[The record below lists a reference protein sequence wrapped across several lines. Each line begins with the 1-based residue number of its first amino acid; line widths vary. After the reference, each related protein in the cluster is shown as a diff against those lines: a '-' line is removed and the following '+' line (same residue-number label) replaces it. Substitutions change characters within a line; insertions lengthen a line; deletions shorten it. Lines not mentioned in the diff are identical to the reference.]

1 MKKVL
6 GFIFLTFIFAV
17 GVNAQTNDCPPN
29 LPQTVVCVS
38 RPAYVRLLQADDENA
53 GLKETIKAR
62 DAQIASRD
70 GLITTLNGELTD
82 FKVKWATAVGENTEL
97 RASRVRDH
105 AMMDI
110 LIKQARPKK
119 IGLINLF

>member
-1 MKKVL
+1 MKRIFGIV
-6 GFIFLTFIFAV
+6 FLTLIFIG
-17 GVNAQTNDCPPN
+17 GVYSQTNDCPPN

-38 RPAYVRLLQADDENA
+38 RDAFTRLLKADDENT
-53 GLKETIKAR
+53 GLKEIIKAK

-70 GLITTLNGELTD
+70 GLITTLTAEVTD
-82 FKVKWATAVGENTEL
+82 FKVKWAQAIGENTEL

-105 AMMDI
+105 AVMDI

-119 IGLINLF
+119 IGLFNIF

>member
-1 MKKVL
+1 MKRIISIGFLVL
-6 GFIFLTFIFAV
+6 AFTV
-17 GVNAQTNDCPPN
+17 GGYAQTNDCPPN

-38 RPAYVRLLQADDENA
+38 RPAFERLLKSDDENA

-70 GLITTLNGELTD
+70 ALIVTLTNEKVD
-82 FKVKWATAVGENTEL
+82 FQVKWAQAVGENTEL
-97 RASRVRDH
+97 RASRVRDQ
-105 AMMDI
+105 AIMDI

-119 IGLINLF
+119 IGLFNLF

>member
-1 MKKVL
+1 MKRII
-6 GFIFLTFIFAV
+6 GIIFLTLVASF
-17 GVNAQTNDCPPN
+17 GVYSQTNDCPPN

-53 GLKETIKAR
+53 GLKETIKAK

-70 GLITTLNGELTD
+70 GLITTLTAEVTD
-82 FKVKWATAVGENTEL
+82 FKVKWATVVGENTEL

-110 LIKQARPKK
+110 LIKQSRPKK
-119 IGLINLF
+119 IGFINLF

>member
-1 MKKVL
+1 MKRII
-6 GFIFLTFIFAV
+6 GIIFLVWLFAIA
-17 GVNAQTNDCPPN
+17 GHAQTNDCPPN
-29 LPQTVVCVS
+29 LPQTVVCTS
-38 RPAYVRLLQADDENA
+38 REAHVRLLQADDENA
-53 GLKETIKAR
+53 GLKETIKAK

-70 GLITTLNGELTD
+70 GLITTLTAEVTD
-82 FKVKWATAVGENTEL
+82 FKVKWATAIGENTEL

-119 IGLINLF
+119 IGFFNIW